1 MEDERAQFEE
11 EKRRYEADRWNYWG
25 NPDSPWA
32 REEERRVRREKR
44 RLEMEERR
52 RAARAKPPGAMGCR
66 QRGFYDRALREA
78 RAVEASEE
86 AWDDAGWPE
95 DEIDA
100 LRSRLVVAMR
110 RQPGDVRGLM
120 RAADAL
126 WRLEAAAKR
135 PDRDKE
141 HEKGR
146 AMLRLLNSLN
156 DPRILPAEEG

>member
-1 MEDERAQFEE
+1 M
-11 EKRRYEADRWNYWG
+11 
-25 NPDSPWA
+25 
-32 REEERRVRREKR
+32 
-44 RLEMEERR
+44 
-52 RAARAKPPGAMGCR
+52 
-66 QRGFYDRALREA
+66 
-78 RAVEASEE
+78 EASDE